1 MYMDKYL
8 IEDMLYQVI
17 NQFNKRK
24 VTSTKFC
31 SILLHKKHPLYD
43 GNRRTCEL
51 MFANEDIIRQ
61 NK

>member
-17 NQFNKRK
+17 NQFNERK

-31 SILLHKKHPLYD
+31 SILLQKKHPLYD